1 MRRIPGVVMLAA
13 VLLVTGLAEPKSVMA
28 VERNVLHAAPAA
40 GPVTLLSYNVE
51 GLPWPLTH
59 GRGAAA
65 ASIAAELRAMHDRGD
80 GPQVVAVQ
88 EAFGDAQKAIGTNAG
103 YRYVA
108 YGPSADEAGAPAT
121 TPAERAFLAKA
132 SLWHGETEG
141 AREDSGLAIFSDY
154 PIVWAKRVAYPRFAC
169 AGYDCLANKGMLAV
183 ALRVPGRTAP
193 LVVVDT
199 HLNAR
204 AASGVGSDRSLFAYQ
219 RQADALRAFIGSVG
233 GDGASVVL
241 AGDFNVGNDPARQAY
256 LAQALVGGDGLTIAA
271 SETACG
277 ASCRAI
283 APTPTLAHA
292 KTVVAYRGTIAAEG
306 QTRSFG
312 TLADGDRLSDHI
324 GVMRSFGLGA

>member
-1 MRRIPGVVMLAA
+1 MRRIPGVVMLAT
-13 VLLVTGLAEPKSVMA
+13 VLLVTGLAEPRPVMA

-121 TPAERAFLAKA
+121 TPAERAFVARA

-154 PIVWAKRVAYPRFAC
+154 PILWAQARR
-169 AGYDCLANKGMLAV
+169 LS
-183 ALRVPGRTAP
+183 ALRLRGLRLPRQQGDAGGGAARARPRRAAGGGRHASQRARRLGRRQRPQPVRLSAPGRCAARVHRRARRRSAPRWCSPATSTSATILRVRPIWRRRWSPATA
-193 LVVVDT
+193 
-199 HLNAR
+199 
-204 AASGVGSDRSLFAYQ
+204 
-219 RQADALRAFIGSVG
+219 
-233 GDGASVVL
+233 
-241 AGDFNVGNDPARQAY
+241 
-256 LAQALVGGDGLTIAA
+256 
-271 SETACG
+271 
-277 ASCRAI
+277 
-283 APTPTLAHA
+283 
-292 KTVVAYRGTIAAEG
+292 
-306 QTRSFG
+306 
-312 TLADGDRLSDHI
+312 
-324 GVMRSFGLGA
+324 

>member
-1 MRRIPGVVMLAA
+1 MRMPGVMMLAA
-13 VLLVTGLAEPKSVMA
+13 MLLVTGLAEPRPVLA
-28 VERNVLHAAPAA
+28 VEPTVFHAAPAA

-88 EAFGDAQKAIGTNAG
+88 EAFGDAQKAIGSNAG

-108 YGPSADEAGAPAT
+108 YGPSADQAAAAPAT
-121 TPAERAFLAKA
+121 DAERAFLRHA
-132 SLWHGETEG
+132 SLWHGETAG
-141 AREDSGLAIFSDY
+141 AHEDSGLAIFSDY
-154 PIVWAKRVAYPRFAC
+154 PILWAKRVAFPRFAC

-183 ALRVPGRTAP
+183 ALRVPGRATP
-193 LVVVDT
+193 LIVVDT

-219 RQADALRAFIGSVG
+219 RQTDSLRAFIGDLGADG
-233 GDGASVVL
+233 GSVVL
-241 AGDFNVGNDPARQAY
+241 AGDFNVGNDPLRQAY
-256 LAQALVGGDGLTIAA
+256 LAQALLGGDGMTIAA

-277 ASCRAI
+277 TSCRVI

-292 KTVVAYRGTIAAEG
+292 KTIVAYRGTITAQG
-306 QTRSFG
+306 QTRVFG

-324 GVMRSFGLGA
+324 GVMRSFDFGA